1 MISWI
6 YVFIGGGLGSILR
19 YVLAQRFNHISQ
31 ESLSFPIGTGMANII
46 SCFILGILMAKQGSE
61 SLSSSHSLLFAT
73 GFCGGFST
81 FSTFIYEMYVYM
93 QKDQLL
99 LGIGYVSLSFIL
111 GVIMLWVGIKF
122 HQNVL

>member
-19 YVLAQRFNHISQ
+19 YVLAQRFNQISQ
-31 ESLSFPIGTGMANII
+31 ECLSFPIGTGMANII

>member
-1 MISWI
+1 
-6 YVFIGGGLGSILR
+6 
-19 YVLAQRFNHISQ
+19 
-31 ESLSFPIGTGMANII
+31 
-46 SCFILGILMAKQGSE
+46 MAKQGSE